1 MRFMVI
7 KLFYKMDQKFLNL
20 LPKELRN
27 LASDLYDVILERSL
41 MKAYQNLSEENKTK
55 MAQVFD
61 SGTEE
66 ERIDF
71 FKNYLGDLQKIM
83 IEEAKKSAEEVKK

>member
-1 MRFMVI
+1 MVI

>member
-1 MRFMVI
+1 
-7 KLFYKMDQKFLNL
+7 MDQNFLNL

-41 MKAYQNLSEENKTK
+41 MRAYQNLSEENKAK
-55 MAQVFD
+55 MAQIFA

-66 ERIDF
+66 EKIDF

-83 IEEAKKSAEEVKK
+83 IEETKKAAKEIKK

>member
-1 MRFMVI
+1 
-7 KLFYKMDQKFLNL
+7 MDQNFLNL

-55 MAQVFD
+55 MAQVFA

-66 ERIDF
+66 EKIDF
-71 FKNYLGDLQKIM
+71 LKNYLGDLQKIM
-83 IEEAKKSAEEVKK
+83 IKETKKTVEEMKKSA

>member
-1 MRFMVI
+1 
-7 KLFYKMDQKFLNL
+7 MDQNFLNL

-41 MKAYQNLSEENKTK
+41 MRAYQNMSEENKTK
-55 MAQVFD
+55 MAQVFA

-66 ERIDF
+66 EKIDF
-71 FKNYLGDLQKIM
+71 LKNYLGDLQKIM
-83 IEEAKKSAEEVKK
+83 IKETKKTVEEMKKSA

>member
-1 MRFMVI
+1 
-7 KLFYKMDQKFLNL
+7 MDQTFLNL

-41 MKAYQNLSEENKTK
+41 MRAYQNLSEENKTK

-66 ERIDF
+66 EKIDF

-83 IEEAKKSAEEVKK
+83 IEETKKATAEIKK

>member
-1 MRFMVI
+1 
-7 KLFYKMDQKFLNL
+7 
-20 LPKELRN
+20 
-27 LASDLYDVILERSL
+27 VILERSL
-41 MKAYQNLSEENKTK
+41 MRAYQNLSEENKAK

-66 ERIDF
+66 EKIDF

-83 IEEAKKSAEEVKK
+83 IEETKKATEEIKK

>member
-1 MRFMVI
+1 
-7 KLFYKMDQKFLNL
+7 MDQNFLNL

-55 MAQVFD
+55 MAQVFA

-66 ERIDF
+66 EKIDF
-71 FKNYLGDLQKIM
+71 LKNYLGDLQKIM
-83 IEEAKKSAEEVKK
+83 IKETKKTAEEMKKSA

>member
-1 MRFMVI
+1 
-7 KLFYKMDQKFLNL
+7 MDQKILNL

-27 LASDLYDVILERSL
+27 SASDFYDIILERSL

-55 MAQVFD
+55 MAQIFN

-66 ERIDF
+66 EKIDF
-71 FKNYLGDLQKIM
+71 LKNYLGDLQKI
-83 IEEAKKSAEEVKK
+83 IAEETKKITEEMKK

>member
-1 MRFMVI
+1 MQ
-7 KLFYKMDQKFLNL
+7 QKILNL
-20 LPKELRN
+20 LPEELRN
-27 LASDLYDVILERSL
+27 MASDLYDVILERSL
-41 MKAYQNLSEENKTK
+41 MRAYQNLSEENKAK

-66 ERIDF
+66 EKIDF

-83 IEEAKKSAEEVKK
+83 IEETKKTAEEIKK

>member
-1 MRFMVI
+1 
-7 KLFYKMDQKFLNL
+7 MDQNFLNL

-41 MKAYQNLSEENKTK
+41 MRAYQNLSEENKTK
-55 MAQVFD
+55 MAQVFA

-66 ERIDF
+66 EKIDF
-71 FKNYLGDLQKIM
+71 LKNYLGDIQKIM
-83 IEEAKKSAEEVKK
+83 IKETKKTVEEMKKSA

>member
-1 MRFMVI
+1 
-7 KLFYKMDQKFLNL
+7 MDQKILNL

-27 LASDLYDVILERSL
+27 MASDLYDVILERSL
-41 MKAYQNLSEENKTK
+41 MRAYQNLSEENKAK

-66 ERIDF
+66 EKIDF

-83 IEEAKKSAEEVKK
+83 IEETKKTAEEIKK